1 MEEKIT
7 FESGPCRLEGF
18 WQAGTANKGVV
29 ISHPHPLYGG
39 TMHNPVVET
48 IQSTYQEHGYATLR
62 FNFRGVGSSQG
73 HYDNGAG
80 EQDDVRAAVAFV
92 RNQAV
97 PAVDLA
103 GYSFGAWVNAGV
115 AAENCTAIESM
126 MMVSPPVGFIEFENS
141 TPLSCLDLVVTGSR
155 DDIAPAD
162 RIRALL
168 PTWNPGTH
176 FEIIG
181 GCDHFYVGYLDK
193 LQSIIR
199 SFLKNPKT
207 KSPMKTG

>member
-7 FESGPCRLEGF
+7 FESGPYRLEGY
-18 WQAGTANKGVV
+18 WLAGTANKGVV
-29 ISHPHPLYGG
+29 ITHPHPLYGG

-48 IQSTYQEHGYATLR
+48 VQSTYQEHGYATLR

-92 RNQAV
+92 RDKAV

-115 AAENCTAIESM
+115 AFEQGTPIESM
-126 MMVSPPVGFIEFENS
+126 MMVSPPVGFIEFENDNA
-141 TPLSCLDLVVTGSR
+141 LSCLKLVVTGSR
-155 DDIAPAD
+155 DDIAPPD
-162 RIRALL
+162 RIRDLL
-168 PTWNPGTH
+168 PTWNPDAQ
-176 FEIIG
+176 FEIID
-181 GCDHFYVGYLDK
+181 GCDHFYSGQLDNLQAILTSF
-193 LQSIIR
+193 LQSQ
-199 SFLKNPKT
+199 KKQ
-207 KSPMKTG
+207 

>member
-7 FESGPCRLEGF
+7 FESGPHRLEGY

-29 ISHPHPLYGG
+29 ITHPHPLYGG

-48 IQSTYQEHGYATLR
+48 VQSTYQEHGYATLR

-73 HYDNGAG
+73 HYDNGTG

-97 PAVDLA
+97 PAIDLA

-115 AAENCTAIESM
+115 AAEQGTPIESM
-126 MMVSPPVGFIEFENS
+126 MMASPPVGFIEFENDNA
-141 TPLSCLDLVVTGSR
+141 LSCLKLVVTGSR
-155 DDIAPAD
+155 DDIAPPD

-168 PTWNPGTH
+168 PAWNPDAQ
-176 FEIIG
+176 FEIID
-181 GCDHFYVGYLDK
+181 GCDHFYSGYLDK
-193 LQSIIR
+193 LQSILTQY
-199 SFLKNPKT
+199 LKLI
-207 KSPMKTG
+207 KSDPA

>member
-1 MEEKIT
+1 MEEKII
-7 FESGPCRLEGF
+7 FESGPCRLEGY

-29 ISHPHPLYGG
+29 ITHPHPLYGG

-48 IQSTYQEHGYATLR
+48 VQSTYQEHGYATLR

-97 PAVDLA
+97 PAIDLA

-115 AAENCTAIESM
+115 TSTKHTPIDSM
-126 MMVSPPVGFIEFENS
+126 IMVSPPVGFIEFESS
-141 TPLSCLDLVVTGSR
+141 TPLRCLGLIVTGSH
-155 DDIAPAD
+155 DDIAPVD
-162 RIRALL
+162 RIRDLL
-168 PTWNPGTH
+168 PTWNPDAQ
-176 FEIIG
+176 FEIID
-181 GCDHFYVGYLDK
+181 GCDHFYSGYLEE
-193 LQSIIR
+193 LESI
-199 SFLKNPKT
+199 FAQYLKSVSDPA
-207 KSPMKTG
+207 